1 MTDKRRNSRSKPND
15 KQQDDNTAPPPR
27 LKPQQ
32 WMLLGAGALGVGA
45 AFFRWSANARR
56 EQQRRQQ
63 LSAADQREL
72 AMISL
77 PTRSKPR
84 TETTDVAVVSAPPV
98 LETPAAPKA
107 GFSAVLPVLPSPAS
121 SSSAADVADTAPSNA
136 PAPDT
141 MQAGAALPG
150 TVATRKRK
158 VAGAA
163 TTQTTE
169 TTDAGSKSSKT
180 TRTASKSEMPSASAA
195 ATGKKKMSNTTG
207 KRSKMSEEFDQ
218 ALEENTV
225 EGPGSG
231 GSAAQTAVANVSA
244 GASSPAAPG
253 VPSAAPA
260 ENALATQAEG
270 KLAVGEEL
278 RDREFPVPPQDTGAI
293 SQRLV
298 VDQETLS
305 DETPRMGGAIGTMPG
320 DRQPNGDINDIVDQR
335 AVTPDLQAQKG

>member
-1 MTDKRRNSRSKPND
+1 MPDKRHNSRSKSNAN
-15 KQQDDNTAPPPR
+15 QQDNNAAPPPR
-27 LKPQQ
+27 MKPQQ
-32 WMLLGAGALGVGA
+32 WLLLGASALGVGA

-56 EQQRRQQ
+56 EQQRQQQ
-63 LSAADQREL
+63 LSASDQREL
-72 AMISL
+72 AMIPL
-77 PTRSKPR
+77 PTRPEPLVA
-84 TETTDVAVVSAPPV
+84 TADVAAASAPPL
-98 LETPAAPKA
+98 LEMSVALEAGLSAALA
-107 GFSAVLPVLPSPAS
+107 VLPSPAS
-121 SSSAADVADTAPSNA
+121 PSPAADVPGSGLSVA
-136 PAPDT
+136 PAPNTQD
-141 MQAGAALPG
+141 GADLPG

-158 VAGAA
+158 AAGAA
-163 TTQTTE
+163 TAQTTE
-169 TTDAGSKSSKT
+169 TTDAGPKTAKT
-180 TRTASKSEMPSASAA
+180 TRTASKSEAPSASAV
-195 ATGKKKMSNTTG
+195 ATGKKKMSSTTG

-225 EGPGSG
+225 EGPGSR
-231 GSAAQTAVANVSA
+231 GSAAQSAAANMSA

-305 DETPRMGGAIGTMPG
+305 DGTPRMGGAVGTMPG
-320 DRQPNGDINDIVDQR
+320 DRQSDGDINDIVDQR